1 MGKNPFA
8 GKPGADK
15 GKPSKGGFGK
25 GTKPAFMKKAGMP
38 RKSGAR

>member
-15 GKPSKGGFGK
+15 KKPKGGKTVPPFV
-25 GTKPAFMKKAGMP
+25 KKAGMP
-38 RKSGAR
+38 RKSGCR